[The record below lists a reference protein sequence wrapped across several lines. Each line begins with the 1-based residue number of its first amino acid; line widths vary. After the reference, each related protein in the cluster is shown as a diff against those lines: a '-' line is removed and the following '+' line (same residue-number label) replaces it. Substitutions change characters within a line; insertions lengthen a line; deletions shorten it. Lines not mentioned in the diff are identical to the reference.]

1 MGVSATFNVGDLSP
15 YLDDSSLRTNSS
27 KEGENDPRSNT
38 LPHESVAL
46 VLEVLGF
53 NPFKSEFVTCL
64 TWVED

>member
-1 MGVSATFNVGDLSP
+1 MDMVYFKFQVWFWTILS
-15 YLDDSSLRTNSS
+15 S
-27 KEGENDPRSNT
+27 DPRSNT
-38 LPHESVAL
+38 LSHEPIAL